1 MEALAAQSAAV
12 IVRVTS
18 QENFVKSA
26 ASNVRMEVKLTKR
39 LVPVNALGSIQE
51 VIVKSVR

>member
-1 MEALAAQSAAV
+1 MTAV
-12 IVRVTS
+12 VP
-18 QENFVKSA
+18 VKRTFPGSTAMSA
-26 ASNVRMEVKLTKR
+26 ASDVRMEVTVTKR